1 MKGQT
6 DLKVCPF
13 FPFSRGWSRTSA
25 PQPSPLLQKNHET
38 TFTPPPAPPKP
49 ALGSLCHQG
58 QSPAGRGKP
67 ARRHLPACR
76 ARGKPESAH
85 HGPIKPHDRAGGTAG
100 TACCEAPKKPAAR
113 QAQPAAKRPKAG
125 GTAGT
130 ACCEAPKSRRQRN
143 CALSL
148 IHIWISRKYFV
159 YLPLQRRVIAAAVA
173 LLLFTKPAVGVFGG
187 GIVKTKSDLVFS
199 TKHVVET
206 TRHLVLRRC

>member
-85 HGPIKPHDRAGGTAG
+85 HSPIKLHDRAGGAAD
-100 TACCEAPKKPAAR
+100 TACREAPKKPAAR
-113 QAQPAAKRPKAG
+113 RAQPAAKCQKPTAQRAQPAAKRPKA
-125 GTAGT
+125 TAAKLCTFVNSHLDFTQIFRIFAFAKEGN
-130 ACCEAPKSRRQRN
+130 RRSG
-143 CALSL
+143 C
-148 IHIWISRKYFV
+148 
-159 YLPLQRRVIAAAVA
+159 P
-173 LLLFTKPAVGVFGG
+173 PAFYKAGSG
-187 GIVKTKSDLVFS
+187 GIW
-199 TKHVVET
+199 
-206 TRHLVLRRC
+206 RRDGQN

>member
-58 QSPAGRGKP
+58 QSPAGRSKP
-67 ARRHLPACR
+67 ARRELPACR
-76 ARGKPESAH
+76 ARGKPESCSSR
-85 HGPIKPHDRAGGTAG
+85 PNK
-100 TACCEAPKKPAAR
+100 AAR
-113 QAQPAAKRPKAG
+113 QGRRHSGHSLLRSAQKP
-125 GTAGT
+125 
-130 ACCEAPKSRRQRN
+130 RQRN

-148 IHIWISRKYFV
+148 IHIWTSRKYFV

-199 TKHVVET
+199 TKHLVET

>member
-67 ARRHLPACR
+67 ARRELPACR

-85 HGPIKPHDRAGGTAG
+85 HGPIKLHDRAGGAAG
-100 TACCEAPKKPAAR
+100 TACCEV
-113 QAQPAAKRPKAG
+113 
-125 GTAGT
+125 
-130 ACCEAPKSRRQRN
+130 PKSRRQQN

-148 IHIWISRKYFV
+148 IHIWTSRKYFV

-199 TKHVVET
+199 TKHLVET

>member
-76 ARGKPESAH
+76 AREKPESAH
-85 HGPIKPHDRAGGTAG
+85 HGPIKPHDRADGAAG
-100 TACCEAPKKPAAR
+100 TACREVPKKPAAAKLCTFVNSHLDFTQIFR
-113 QAQPAAKRPKAG
+113 IFAFAKEGNRRSGCPPAFYKAG
-125 GTAGT
+125 
-130 ACCEAPKSRRQRN
+130 S
-143 CALSL
+143 
-148 IHIWISRKYFV
+148 
-159 YLPLQRRVIAAAVA
+159 
-173 LLLFTKPAVGVFGG
+173 G
-187 GIVKTKSDLVFS
+187 GI
-199 TKHVVET
+199 
-206 TRHLVLRRC
+206 

>member
-76 ARGKPESAH
+76 AREKPESAH
-85 HGPIKPHDRAGGTAG
+85 HGPIKPHDRAGGAADK
-100 TACCEAPKKPAAR
+100 ACCEALKSRRCSGHSLPRSAKKPAAR
-113 QAQPAAKRPKAG
+113 RAQPAAKHPK
-125 GTAGT
+125 
-130 ACCEAPKSRRQRN
+130 PRQRN

-148 IHIWISRKYFV
+148 IHIWTSRKYFV
-159 YLPLQRRVIAAAVA
+159 YLPLQRRVIATAVA

-199 TKHVVET
+199 TKHLVET

>member
-13 FPFSRGWSRTSA
+13 FPFSRGWSHTSA

-67 ARRHLPACR
+67 ACR

-85 HGPIKPHDRAGGTAG
+85 HGPIKLHDRPDGTAD
-100 TACCEAPKKPAAR
+100 K
-113 QAQPAAKRPKAG
+113 
-125 GTAGT
+125 
-130 ACCEAPKSRRQRN
+130 ACCEAPKSRRHSGHSLPQNAKKPRQRN

-148 IHIWISRKYFV
+148 IHIWTSRKYFV

-187 GIVKTKSDLVFS
+187 GIVKIKSDLVFS
-199 TKHVVET
+199 TKHLVET
-206 TRHLVLRRC
+206 TRHLVLRRCSGRVRKRQAGEVRRHKKA